1 MKLGR
6 IRNYVQVQ
14 IENEYAVIKR
24 FIEEANTLFISQR
37 TLLEKEAER
46 EEAMVN
52 EIDPDIQYSISH
64 SISNYYNPIIEEYDE
79 LIYTSRRTLLIA
91 VFTYTESNLKRIL
104 ELYNIKKKGNKIGDI
119 LSSIENKKGK
129 LPSKADPLRKLVFQ
143 DLRKLRNHCAH
154 QGTCSKGT
162 LSMIEKIPKLS
173 ISNNELLV
181 DNIRVLLTFLDASK
195 ELLEIIEEH
204 CRQNP

>member
-6 IRNYVQVQ
+6 IRNSVQVQ

-37 TLLEKEAER
+37 TILEKEAEK
-46 EEAMVN
+46 EEAMIN
-52 EIDPDIQYSISH
+52 EIDPEIQYSIST
-64 SISNYYNPIIEEYDE
+64 SISNYYSPIIEEYDE

-91 VFTYTESNLKRIL
+91 IFTYTESNLKRIL
-104 ELYNIKKKGNKIGDI
+104 ELYNIKKKGDKIGNI
-119 LSSIENKKGK
+119 LSSIESEKGK
-129 LPSKADPLRKLVFQ
+129 LPSKADTLRELIFQ

-154 QGTCSKGT
+154 QGTCRKGT
-162 LSMIEKIPKLS
+162 LSLIGKSPDLS

-181 DNIRVLLTFLDASK
+181 DDIQVLLTFLDASK